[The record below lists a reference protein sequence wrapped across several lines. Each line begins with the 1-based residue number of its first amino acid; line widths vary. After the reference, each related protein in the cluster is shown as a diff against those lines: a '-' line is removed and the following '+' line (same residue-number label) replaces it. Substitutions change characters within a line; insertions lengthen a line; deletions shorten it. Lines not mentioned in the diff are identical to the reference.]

1 MMKQALTKKFLPA
14 VMAVAITAGCASHT
28 ETGERNDP
36 LQGFN
41 RAMWNVN
48 YNYLDPYVLRP
59 VAKGWRDYVPDP
71 VKTGLTNFTSNLDEP
86 MSFVNRLL
94 EGNFKQAMVHFDRF
108 WINSVFGLAGFI
120 DIASASKPL
129 RKQED
134 REFGDML
141 GHYGV
146 GTGSYVVLPGYGA
159 ATPRQDLGHI
169 VDMTYPMLSLIGPWG
184 LLKWGI
190 EGIDKRSRVLEQDAL
205 LKQSQDPYVT
215 FREAYFQNLQFKVLD
230 GKEDNKESEKL
241 DKNIVDEID

>member
-1 MMKQALTKKFLPA
+1 MKRLFSKKLLI
-14 VMAVAITAGCASHT
+14 VAIATAVTAGCASHN
-28 ETGERNDP
+28 ESGERNDP

-48 YNYLDPYVLRP
+48 YNYLDPYILRP
-59 VAKGWRDYVPDP
+59 VAQGWRDYVPAP
-71 VKTGLTNFTSNLDEP
+71 VKTGVMNFTSNLDEP

-129 RKQED
+129 RKQEN

-141 GHYGV
+141 GHYGM

-159 ATPRQDLGHI
+159 ATPRQDIGHL
-169 VDMTYPMLSLIGPWG
+169 VDMTYPMLSLLGPWG

-190 EGIDKRSRVLEQDAL
+190 QGVDKRASVLDQDAL
-205 LKQSQDPYVT
+205 LKQAQDPYVT
-215 FREAYFQNLQFKVLD
+215 YREAYFQNLQFKVSD
-230 GKEDNKESEKL
+230 GKAETKAKETL

>member
-1 MMKQALTKKFLPA
+1 MKRLFSKKLL
-14 VMAVAITAGCASHT
+14 VVAIATAVTAGCASHN
-28 ETGERNDP
+28 EAGERNDP

-48 YNYLDPYVLRP
+48 YNYLDPYILRP
-59 VAKGWRDYVPDP
+59 VAQGWRDYVPAP

-129 RKQED
+129 RKQES

-141 GHYGV
+141 GHYGM

-159 ATPRQDLGHI
+159 ATPRQDIGHL
-169 VDMTYPMLSLIGPWG
+169 VDMTYPMLSLLGPWS

-190 EGIDKRSRVLEQDAL
+190 QGVDKRASVLDQDAL
-205 LKQSQDPYVT
+205 LKQAQDPYVT
-215 FREAYFQNLQFKVLD
+215 YREAYFQNLQFKVSD
-230 GKEDNKESEKL
+230 GKAETKAKETL

>member
-1 MMKQALTKKFLPA
+1 MKRLFSKKLLVVAIATA
-14 VMAVAITAGCASHT
+14 VMAGCASHN
-28 ETGERNDP
+28 ESGERNDP

-48 YNYLDPYVLRP
+48 YNYLDPYILRP
-59 VAKGWRDYVPDP
+59 VAQGWRDYVPAP
-71 VKTGLTNFTSNLDEP
+71 VKTGIMNFTSNLDEP

-129 RKQED
+129 RKQES

-141 GHYGV
+141 GHYGM

-159 ATPRQDLGHI
+159 ATPRQDIGHL
-169 VDMTYPMLSLIGPWG
+169 VDMTYPMLSLLGPWG

-190 EGIDKRSRVLEQDAL
+190 QGVDKRASVLDQDAL
-205 LKQSQDPYVT
+205 LKQAQDPYVT
-215 FREAYFQNLQFKVLD
+215 YREAYFQNLQFKVSD
-230 GKEDNKESEKL
+230 GKAETKAKETL

>member
-1 MMKQALTKKFLPA
+1 MKILFSKKLL
-14 VMAVAITAGCASHT
+14 VVAIATAVTAGCASHN
-28 ETGERNDP
+28 ESGERNDP

-48 YNYLDPYVLRP
+48 YNYLDPYILRP
-59 VAKGWRDYVPDP
+59 VAQGWRDYVPAP

-129 RKQED
+129 RKQES

-141 GHYGV
+141 GHYGM

-159 ATPRQDLGHI
+159 ATPRQDIGHL
-169 VDMTYPMLSLIGPWG
+169 VDMTYPMLSLLGPWS

-190 EGIDKRSRVLEQDAL
+190 QGVDKRASVLDQDAL
-205 LKQSQDPYVT
+205 LKQAQDPYVT
-215 FREAYFQNLQFKVLD
+215 YREAYFQNLQFKVSD
-230 GKEDNKESEKL
+230 GKAETKAKETL

>member
-1 MMKQALTKKFLPA
+1 MKKWFNKKSLVVIA
-14 VMAVAITAGCASHT
+14 VVSMTVGCASHN
-28 ETGERNDP
+28 ENGERNDP
-36 LQGFN
+36 LQSFN

-59 VAKGWRDYVPDP
+59 VAKGWRDYVPAP
-71 VKTGLTNFTSNLDEP
+71 VKTGLTNFANNLDEP

-108 WINSVFGLAGFI
+108 WINSVFGLGGLI
-120 DIASASKPL
+120 DIASASEPL
-129 RKQED
+129 RVHET

-141 GHYGV
+141 GHYGM
-146 GTGSYVVLPGYGA
+146 GAGSYVVLPGYGA

-169 VDMTYPMLSLIGPWG
+169 VDMNYPMLSLLGPWS

-190 EGIDKRSRVLEQDAL
+190 QGIDKRASVLDQDAL
-205 LKQSQDPYVT
+205 LKQAQDPYVT
-215 FREAYFQNLQFKVLD
+215 YREAYFQNLNFKVSD
-230 GKEDNKESEKL
+230 GKVENKSKETL

>member
-1 MMKQALTKKFLPA
+1 MAKRLMKKTLFT
-14 VMAVAITAGCASHT
+14 AIAIATVSGCASHQ
-28 ETGERNDP
+28 ENGERSDP

-59 VAKGWRDYVPDP
+59 VAKGWRDYVPQP
-71 VKTGLTNFTSNLDEP
+71 IKTGLVNFTDNLDEP

-108 WINSVFGLAGFI
+108 WINTIFGLGGFI
-120 DIASASKPL
+120 DLASASEPL
-129 RKQED
+129 KKQEK

-146 GTGSYVVLPGYGA
+146 GTGAYVMVPGYGA
-159 ATPRQDLGHI
+159 ATPRQDLGHL
-169 VDMTYPMLSLIGPWG
+169 VDMTYPMLSLLGPWSI
-184 LLKWGI
+184 LKWGI
-190 EGIDKRSRVLEQDAL
+190 QGVDKRASVLDQDAL

-215 FREAYFQNLQFKVLD
+215 YREAYFQNLKFKVSD
-230 GKEDNKESEKL
+230 GKSETKASEKL
-241 DKNIVDEID
+241 DKNILDEID